1 MTENFSS
8 KKKNWVSHVWG
19 LVEKMQKGF
28 YYFTTNTQRNLLD
41 DARSNTTQKQRIVSI
56 IFFLLLGKKENNT
69 HTQVHAQEKRKKK
82 SNGKKKKKKKKK
94 SFQHKIHDLT
104 IILRIHHNTNSLV
117 VVQLYFGC
125 PFLLKF
131 CFNNKFNIFFYF
143 SVSISISVS
152 LFHIFFFTSCVL
164 IDSSFTTYTITD
176 YQSYSSINNISLIL
190 PSKRSHI
197 YLFFLFSAIFFFEYR
212 NTGKRRDRSI
222 FSFFFSFFTQ
232 HHHHHQLL
240 STLTIDN
247 RQSTQT
253 YTHIHIETHYCFI
266 QSFIKISISVFRL
279 SFSLFFHT

>member
-1 MTENFSS
+1 MTQDQTQHKNRELSPSS
-8 KKKNWVSHVWG
+8 SSSSYSEKKK
-19 LVEKMQKGF
+19 
-28 YYFTTNTQRNLLD
+28 TTHTHKY
-41 DARSNTTQKQRIVSI
+41 THK
-56 IFFLLLGKKENNT
+56 KKE
-69 HTQVHAQEKRKKK
+69 KK
-82 SNGKKKKKKKKK
+82 SNGKKKKKKKK

-197 YLFFLFSAIFFFEYR
+197 YLFFLFSAIFFLNIETREREGIDQF
-212 NTGKRRDRSI
+212 
-222 FSFFFSFFTQ
+222 FPFFFLFLHSTTTTINYYQ
-232 HHHHHQLL
+232 H
-240 STLTIDN
+240 
-247 RQSTQT
+247 
-253 YTHIHIETHYCFI
+253 
-266 QSFIKISISVFRL
+266 
-279 SFSLFFHT
+279 

>member
-1 MTENFSS
+1 
-8 KKKNWVSHVWG
+8 
-19 LVEKMQKGF
+19 MQKGF

-56 IFFLLLGKKENNT
+56 IFFLLLGKKENNK
-69 HTQVHAQEKRKKK
+69 HTQVHAQEKR
-82 SNGKKKKKKKKK
+82 KKKKKKK

-197 YLFFLFSAIFFFEYR
+197 YLFFLFSAIFFLNIETREREGIDQF
-212 NTGKRRDRSI
+212 
-222 FSFFFSFFTQ
+222 FPFFFLFLHSTTTTINYYQ
-232 HHHHHQLL
+232 H
-240 STLTIDN
+240 
-247 RQSTQT
+247 
-253 YTHIHIETHYCFI
+253 
-266 QSFIKISISVFRL
+266 
-279 SFSLFFHT
+279 